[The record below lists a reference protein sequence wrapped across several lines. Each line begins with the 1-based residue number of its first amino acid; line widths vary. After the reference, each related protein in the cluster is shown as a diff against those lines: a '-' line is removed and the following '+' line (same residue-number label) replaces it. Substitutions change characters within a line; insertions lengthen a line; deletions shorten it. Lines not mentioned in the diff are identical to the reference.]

1 MPFLTEAEPARGV
14 PLDVLPGIRR
24 VVARNPSVMTYFG
37 TNTYLID
44 GPDGLSV
51 LDPGPADDTHIADV
65 IRAAAGV
72 PIRRLILTHTHSD
85 HLGATAGLKA
95 ATGAAVFAYHRPV
108 KASFAPD
115 IGLHDGDEVAG
126 LRALFTPGH
135 AGDHLAFIYE
145 APGTGQILFSGDH
158 VMSWSSSIVS
168 PPEGD
173 MVAYYRGLELL
184 LGGHELFYLP
194 GHGPLLPEPQ
204 ALVQEL
210 LEHRQNREA
219 TILAALQ
226 TSEQSVAELA
236 DHLYAKAN
244 LYLKVAAQR
253 NVLAHLLK
261 LVHEGKVRQ
270 IQDQQTAQP
279 MEPVFASAGLQITTD
294 PDSDDPM
301 AVKPGEIAMYVR
313 DAARRFAV
321 AA

>member
-1 MPFLTEAEPARGV
+1 MPFLTEPEPARGIA
-14 PLDVLPGIRR
+14 LDVLPGIRR

-44 GPDGLSV
+44 GADGLSV
-51 LDPGPADDTHIADV
+51 LDPGPADETHIADV
-65 IRAAAGV
+65 IRATAGV
-72 PIRRLILTHTHSD
+72 PVRRIILTHSHSD

-95 ATGAAVFAYHRPV
+95 ATGATVYAYHTPIKR
-108 KASFAPD
+108 SFIPD
-115 IGLHDGDEVAG
+115 VRLDDGDEVAG

-135 AGDHLAFIYE
+135 AGDHLAFSYN
-145 APGTGQILFSGDH
+145 APGTGEILFSGDH

-184 LGGHELFYLP
+184 LGRQEVFYLP
-194 GHGPLLPEPQ
+194 GHGPLLPRPRE
-204 ALVQEL
+204 LVREL
-210 LEHRQNREA
+210 LEHRQHREA

-226 TSEQSVAELA
+226 THEQSVAELA
-236 DHLYAKAN
+236 EHLYAKTDFR
-244 LYLKVAAQR
+244 LKIAAQR

-261 LVHEGKVRQ
+261 LAHEGKVIAVKDQ
-270 IQDQQTAQP
+270 TPEPAFVANGPQGQDYQQDQA
-279 MEPVFASAGLQITTD
+279 A
-294 PDSDDPM
+294 SDDIM
-301 AVKPGEIAMYVR
+301 VVTPGEIAMYLR

>member
-1 MPFLTEAEPARGV
+1 
-14 PLDVLPGIRR
+14 
-24 VVARNPSVMTYFG
+24 MTYHG
-37 TNTYLID
+37 TNTYLIEAA
-44 GPDGLSV
+44 DGLSI
-51 LDPGPADDTHIADV
+51 LDPGPNDETHVADV
-65 IRAAAGV
+65 IRAAGEM
-72 PIRRLILTHTHSD
+72 PIRRLILTHSHSD
-85 HLGATAGLKA
+85 HVGATARLKA
-95 ATGAAVFAYHRPV
+95 ATGAAVYAYHTPI
-108 KASFAPD
+108 KTSFVPD

-126 LRALFTPGH
+126 LQAVFTPGH
-135 AGDHLAFIYE
+135 AGDHLAFAYQ

-184 LGGHELFYLP
+184 LGRDEVFYLP

-204 ALVQEL
+204 SLVQEL

-226 TSEQSVAELA
+226 TREQTVAELA

-244 LYLKVAAQR
+244 FYLKVAAQR

-270 IQDQQTAQP
+270 ILDPNAAQP
-279 MEPVFASAGLQITTD
+279 TEPVFASAGLQTTTD

-301 AVKPGEIAMYVR
+301 VAKPGEIEMYVR

>member
-1 MPFLTEAEPARGV
+1 MPFLTEPEPARGIAS
-14 PLDVLPGIRR
+14 DVLPGIRR

-51 LDPGPADDTHIADV
+51 LDPGPADEIHVADI

-95 ATGAAVFAYHRPV
+95 ATGATVYGYHRPV
-108 KASFAPD
+108 KASFVPD
-115 IGLHDGDEVAG
+115 VGLHDGDEVAG

-135 AGDHLAFIYE
+135 AGDHLCFVLDV
-145 APGTGQILFSGDH
+145 PGTGAILFSGDH

-173 MVAYYRGLELL
+173 MVAYYRALELL
-184 LGGHELFYLP
+184 LARDERFYLP
-194 GHGPLLPEPQ
+194 GHGPMLPQPQ
-204 ALVQEL
+204 KLVREL
-210 LEHRQNREA
+210 LEHRQKREA
-219 TILAALQ
+219 TILVALQ
-226 TSEQSVAELA
+226 AREQSVAELA
-236 DHLYAKAN
+236 DHLYAKSD

-270 IQDQQTAQP
+270 IQEQNAPQP
-279 MEPVFASAGLQITTD
+279 AESIVIAAGGLA
-294 PDSDDPM
+294 PANAASDD
-301 AVKPGEIAMYVR
+301 VKAAKPSDIAMFVR

>member
-1 MPFLTEAEPARGV
+1 MA
-14 PLDVLPGIRR
+14 LDVLPGIRR

-51 LDPGPADDTHIADV
+51 LDPGPADEIHVADI

-95 ATGAAVFAYHRPV
+95 ATGATVYGYHRPV
-108 KASFAPD
+108 KDGFVPD
-115 IGLHDGDEVAG
+115 VGLHDGDEVAG

-135 AGDHLAFIYE
+135 AGDHLCFVRDVPE
-145 APGTGQILFSGDH
+145 TGEVLFSGDH

-173 MVAYYRGLELL
+173 MVAYYRALELL
-184 LGGHELFYLP
+184 LGRHERFYLP
-194 GHGPLLPEPQ
+194 GHGPLLPQPQ
-204 ALVQEL
+204 ILVREL
-210 LEHRQNREA
+210 LEHRQKREA
-219 TILAALQ
+219 TILDALQ
-226 TSEQSVAELA
+226 TREQSVAELA
-236 DHLYAKAN
+236 DHLYAKSD

-270 IQDQQTAQP
+270 IQEQNAPQPAESIVTA
-279 MEPVFASAGLQITTD
+279 AGAQAPGIAA
-294 PDSDDPM
+294 SDDVK
-301 AVKPGEIAMYVR
+301 AVKPGEIAMYLR